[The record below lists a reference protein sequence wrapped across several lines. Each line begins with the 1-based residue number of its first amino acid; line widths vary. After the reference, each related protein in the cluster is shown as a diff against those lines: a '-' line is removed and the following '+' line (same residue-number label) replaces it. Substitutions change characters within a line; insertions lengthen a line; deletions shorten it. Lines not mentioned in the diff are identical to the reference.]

1 MNEVDELLSHL
12 DGRGPVNPK
21 GLQFYKNFI
30 KELVAYGEKDRERP
44 VFKSNNHFF
53 WLGVEFGFSSY

>member
-1 MNEVDELLSHL
+1 MISLNL

-30 KELVAYGEKDRERP
+30 DLLVSNGET
-44 VFKSNNHFF
+44 
-53 WLGVEFGFSSY
+53 

>member
-1 MNEVDELLSHL
+1 MISYISHL

-30 KELVAYGEKDRERP
+30 RELVTYGERERDL
-44 VFKSNNHFF
+44 SS
-53 WLGVEFGFSSY
+53 VEFGFSSY